1 MEVPTAE
8 SNTVYQLCH
17 MMHHFFDEGLGLR
30 QVMDYYYLLKNEEC
44 RMKNEELTD
53 TLHYL
58 NLYQFAG
65 ALMYVLREVFGM
77 EEQHMIVPADEWR
90 GRTLLGEILKGGNF
104 GQHSGLADHGM
115 AAKYFLKIKRNM
127 QFVRQY
133 PAEALCEPFFRTY
146 HFIWRQIH

>member
-1 MEVPTAE
+1 
-8 SNTVYQLCH
+8 
-17 MMHHFFDEGLGLR
+17 
-30 QVMDYYYLLKNEEC
+30 
-44 RMKNEELTD
+44 MKNEELTD

-58 NLYQFAG
+58 NLYHFAG
-65 ALMYVLREVFGM
+65 ALMYVLREVFGV
-77 EEQHMIVPADEWR
+77 EEQYMIVPADEWR

-104 GQHSGLADHGM
+104 GQHSGLTDHGM

-146 HFIWRQIH
+146 HFIWRQTH